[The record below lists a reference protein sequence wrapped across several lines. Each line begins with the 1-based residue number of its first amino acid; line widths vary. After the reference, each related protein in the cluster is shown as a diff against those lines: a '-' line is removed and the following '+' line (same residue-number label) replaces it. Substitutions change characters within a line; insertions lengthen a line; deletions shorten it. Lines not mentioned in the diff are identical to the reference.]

1 MAGSSGGLVVDQNNR
16 RYTGRM
22 PKRDPRTQLRLNR
35 VLGRE
40 VADDSQTTIQM
51 PQMILPEINKVL
63 AQNSELKQNLPGVL
77 AKTEQLEKRF
87 DGLENAVSKLIALL
101 TPKEPA
107 APLAGE
113 ETKPTPPPPPAPPVQ
128 TAGAG
133 KAGLGP
139 TAPLGP
145 TQPTGLKKPVGRRLA
160 GGADMPPAEG

>member
-1 MAGSSGGLVVDQNNR
+1 MSGSSGGLVVDQNNR
-16 RYTGRM
+16 RFTERM

-40 VADDSQTTIQM
+40 QVDECQTTIAM

-87 DGLENAVSKLIALL
+87 DGLEAAVSKLVALL
-101 TPKEPA
+101 TPKAPPA
-107 APLAGE
+107 ALAGE
-113 ETKPTPPPPPAPPVQ
+113 ETKPTPPPAPPVQ
-128 TAGAG
+128 TMGAG

-139 TAPLGP
+139 TTPLGP
-145 TQPTGLKKPVGRRLA
+145 TQPTGLKKPALKRS
-160 GGADMPPAEG
+160 ADMPPAEG